1 MDVEIHFEELTILH
15 WEIVFKKIK
24 GTYKAVTHAA
34 LVSVSV
40 AGKCT
45 SAVCHLPAP
54 SAPVSATVSF
64 ISK

>member
-45 SAVCHLPAP
+45 SAVSPPRAICTCLCD
-54 SAPVSATVSF
+54 SELY
-64 ISK
+64 I